1 MAHEITDLSTST
13 FDETVS
19 GADKPVV
26 VDFWAEWCGPC
37 KKIAPIL
44 TEIAGERSELSV
56 TKLNVDD
63 NPDIAMKFNV
73 MVPYENRM
81 TMHES
86 MLNLVGESRN
96 LREHFKNEV
105 ERANSQMELL

>member
-1 MAHEITDLSTST
+1 
-13 FDETVS
+13 
-19 GADKPVV
+19 
-26 VDFWAEWCGPC
+26 
-37 KKIAPIL
+37 
-44 TEIAGERSELSV
+44 
-56 TKLNVDD
+56 
-63 NPDIAMKFNV
+63 

-105 ERANSQMELL
+105 ERANSQMELLYRKTKEWENELEKWEEERCEAIHSSINQFVVFEKFVEMNNKYDVKNFADTLENFKVEDELKAIALTPRTN